1 MISLLLQASIY
12 AVRMGLANLA
22 MLSVLPYNL
31 GVFLVAAA
39 DHTAGFLLVKAR
51 ALAAASSTPNNSKV

>member
-1 MISLLLQASIY
+1 
-12 AVRMGLANLA
+12 MGLANLA

-39 DHTAGFLLVKAR
+39 AGHTAGFLLVKAR
-51 ALAAASSTPNNSKV
+51 ALAAALSTPNNSKV